1 MPLLA
6 KASNSWFL
14 LLFLFIASSAYASS
28 EVLANFVY
36 PLMSPRVSSAY
47 GQRIHPIRR
56 FSHKHSGVDL
66 AAPQGTPIRAVATGR
81 VVFSDPYAGYG
92 KLIVLQHSKNTTTHY
107 AHCFEIKVKPGQ
119 IVQAGQI
126 IGTVG
131 ATGTATGPHL
141 HLEVRI
147 NGVPHDPERFFPQLA
162 GKAAG

>member
-1 MPLLA
+1 MHLSVKVL
-6 KASNSWFL
+6 SSWFL
-14 LLFLFIASSAYASS
+14 TLLLATGSAYASS
-28 EVLANFVY
+28 EILASFVY

-47 GQRIHPIRR
+47 GPRIHPIRR

-92 KLIVLQHSKNTTTHY
+92 RLIVIQHSPKVTTHY
-107 AHCFEIKVKPGQ
+107 AHCFEMRVRPGQ
-119 IVQAGQI
+119 MVQAGQI

-131 ATGTATGPHL
+131 ETGTATGPHL

-147 NGVPHDPERFFPQLA
+147 NGVPHNPEHYFPQLA